1 MSGRSPPNFLHV
13 RRANP
18 PIFVSNVESH
28 LDNMGVA
35 RKPAPATAHA
45 RAWSS
50 TKTFLVVRRRQPP
63 VTRPA
68 TSMDVTSDSWLLL
81 RVEGGAHVAAPPP
94 RQPGGPAPTRGDA
107 HPAHARED
115 LNTFPPVLVVRT
127 TEAGTR
133 PSPCRP
139 SHAGRAVDE
148 RRLPC
153 RQGHE
158 SSTGPAQK
166 AGRTGRQEARGW
178 REREK
183 GGERN
188 DFATFCWRHGA
199 VNRPS
204 PMYAT
209 PRPVCAKAH
218 RRSRSK
224 AAHPPTR
231 FGPAASPGALAEP
244 QRPACR
250 RLRQRSLERCSRRVC
265 LASPFMAAWRGG
277 ESRATPSFLVT

>member
-1 MSGRSPPNFLHV
+1 M
-13 RRANP
+13 
-18 PIFVSNVESH
+18 
-28 LDNMGVA
+28 
-35 RKPAPATAHA
+35 
-45 RAWSS
+45 
-50 TKTFLVVRRRQPP
+50 
-63 VTRPA
+63 
-68 TSMDVTSDSWLLL
+68 
-81 RVEGGAHVAAPPP
+81 AAPPP
-94 RQPGGPAPTRGDA
+94 RQSAGPAPTRGDA

-139 SHAGRAVDE
+139 LHAGRAVDE

-158 SSTGPAQK
+158 CSTGPAQK
-166 AGRTGRQEARGW
+166 AGRTGRQEARGR
-178 REREK
+178 REREE

-209 PRPVCAKAH
+209 PRPVCEGAPPLPVEGRSSPCSLRTCRVSRGARGAAKAG
-218 RRSRSK
+218 RS
-224 AAHPPTR
+224 PW
-231 FGPAASPGALAEP
+231 
-244 QRPACR
+244 
-250 RLRQRSLERCSRRVC
+250 RLRQRSLERCPWRAC
-265 LASPFMAAWRGG
+265 LARSFMVARRGG
-277 ESRATPSFLVT
+277 ECRTNPQKILPCSQDTTLGQMHWKSEPRAERLGSILRGLARTRALKHPRNP

>member
-1 MSGRSPPNFLHV
+1 MPSQRRRRTSRRCRGRSPPNFLHV

-45 RAWSS
+45 RAWAS

-94 RQPGGPAPTRGDA
+94 RQSAGPAPTRGDA

-139 SHAGRAVDE
+139 LHAGRAVDE

-158 SSTGPAQK
+158 SSTGHAQK
-166 AGRTGRQEARGW
+166 AGRTGRQEARGR
-178 REREK
+178 REREE

-209 PRPVCAKAH
+209 PRPVCEGAPPLPVEGRSSPCSLRTCRVSRGARGAAKAG
-218 RRSRSK
+218 RS
-224 AAHPPTR
+224 PW
-231 FGPAASPGALAEP
+231 
-244 QRPACR
+244 
-250 RLRQRSLERCSRRVC
+250 RLRQRSSANVSC
-265 LASPFMAAWRGG
+265 LLRLGVPKS
-277 ESRATPSFLVT
+277 VI